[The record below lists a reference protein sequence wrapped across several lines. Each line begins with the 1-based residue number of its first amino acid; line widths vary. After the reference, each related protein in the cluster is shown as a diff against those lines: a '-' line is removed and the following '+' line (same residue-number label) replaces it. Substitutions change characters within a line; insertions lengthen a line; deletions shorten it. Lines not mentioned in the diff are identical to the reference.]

1 MDFTQ
6 ASDLDGG
13 QDGGQDS
20 LSLSPYLPLSF
31 LSSRPCILSQNM
43 RSFNKNFAGL
53 KDLLTRCK
61 GATLIALQELWNT
74 NYARPMQGY
83 QKLISTNR
91 VKKGGGG
98 VGFLIQNN
106 INYTIEHIEGK
117 FESIPITF
125 LFNGQKTRVCNVYNP
140 PGGTNNNFFEYC

>member
-1 MDFTQ
+1 
-6 ASDLDGG
+6 
-13 QDGGQDS
+13 
-20 LSLSPYLPLSF
+20 
-31 LSSRPCILSQNM
+31 LSQNM

-98 VGFLIQNN
+98 VDFLIQNK
-106 INYTIEHIEGK
+106 INYTIEHSPFIEGK
-117 FESIPITF
+117 FESITITF
-125 LFNGQKTRVCNVYNP
+125 LFDGRKTRVCNVYKP
-140 PGGTNNNFFEYC
+140 PGGDWVP